1 MELVDGAGTYLIRC
15 RVNGKVYAGGS
26 TVSVLKRK
34 IHHFQSLRAGRHYSK
49 RMQNDFDSYGEGES
63 IFEVVSLTCG
73 ESIIADERKLIEQLD
88 ATNPECGYN
97 TEKAPRKGAG
107 QPKKAKHMKAIV
119 IAVSLKP
126 EHEKKLREIMKA
138 TGLDR
143 SKAVQWLIE
152 NWQR

>member
-1 MELVDGAGTYLIRC
+1 LG
-15 RVNGKVYAGGS
+15 GK
-26 TVSVLKRK
+26 
-34 IHHFQSLRAGRHYSK
+34 HFSQ
-49 RMQNDFDSYGEGES
+49 
-63 IFEVVSLTCG
+63 LT
-73 ESIIADERKLIEQLD
+73 SD
-88 ATNPECGYN
+88 N
-97 TEKAPRKGAG
+97 TFHKVIGMKKSAKKHGKG